1 MRTFWTM
8 ALALGA
14 LTACSGGPE
23 TVEVYCYETLA
34 DSACY
39 FEPDPDRANRLLAI
53 MEVPLT
59 PEIELRAGAAP
70 ER

>member
-1 MRTFWTM
+1 MRLLWTM
-8 ALALGA
+8 TLVLGTLA
-14 LTACSGGPE
+14 ACSGEPD
-23 TVEVYCYETLA
+23 TLEVYCYETLA

-39 FEPDPDRANRLLAI
+39 LTPDPGRANRLLAV

-59 PEIELRAGAAP
+59 PEIKLRAGAAP